1 MLYQRVLPHLIFPA
15 IFSTTVHAKNV
26 ERRRK
31 YAQRKCSTNTE
42 RQTHDQPTKM
52 KGFTTCEPIVSI
64 IDRLE
69 GSKEHEIYV
78 RKYPLA
84 DILISEEDLTKYIR
98 DYLGH
103 NPAKGRTVQVLW
115 DENGEWVPRFTIILD
130 NGLNET
136 FSYQTRV
143 KPIEIVRRALRRN
156 DIDTMYQDEGQQHD
170 QVISLKLKGGTEYG
184 LCEYCLSNKFLYK
197 EKSIKRDKDSGVPYG
212 PNVRPELQGKNMP
225 VSSWVIITK
234 CDDCNTRVA
243 RSSNGYRLSEQQIS
257 AGIKARIW
265 TGPNLP
271 PKFATFQI
279 EDFGLKLDK
288 RGVVLSD
295 ESDLQPVLL
304 EEE

>member
-1 MLYQRVLPHLIFPA
+1 
-15 IFSTTVHAKNV
+15 
-26 ERRRK
+26 
-31 YAQRKCSTNTE
+31 
-42 RQTHDQPTKM
+42 M

-69 GSKEHEIYV
+69 GSKEPEIYV

-84 DILISEEDLTKYIR
+84 DILISEADLTKYIR

-143 KPIEIVRRALRRN
+143 KPIEIDRRALQRN
-156 DIDTMYQDEGQQHD
+156 DIDTMYQDDGQQLD
-170 QVISLKLKGGTEYG
+170 QVISLKLKGATEYG
-184 LCEYCLSNKFLYK
+184 LCQFCLSNKFTYK
-197 EKSIKRDKDSGVPYG
+197 EKVIRRKKDSGIPYG
-212 PNVRPELQGKNMP
+212 PNVRPELQGKNQP
-225 VSSWVIITK
+225 ALSWIVIIK

-243 RSSNGYRLSEQQIS
+243 RGSNGCKLTEQQIN
-257 AGIKARIW
+257 AGLKTHVW
-265 TGPNLP
+265 TGPNTT
-271 PKFATFQI
+271 PKFVTFQI